1 MKKII
6 IDEKEFE
13 IDCNALTHV
22 KYKSFFKTGILKDMD
37 LIQNYIIKQTII
49 ANQLKDE
56 DITSEEKINKISEKM
71 LNDTDEITT
80 DEFIIKITQIA
91 WILIYTA
98 NKKIENYE
106 SWLESI
112 KHFSIEDD
120 WIVEVAE
127 FAVNCFR

>member
-71 LNDTDEITT
+71 LNDTDGITT

>member
-56 DITSEEKINKISEKM
+56 DITPEEKINKISEKM
-71 LNDTDEITT
+71 LNDTDGITT

>member
-1 MKKII
+1 MQIEWLKC
-6 IDEKEFE
+6 E
-13 IDCNALTHV
+13 INE
-22 KYKSFFKTGILKDMD
+22 S
-37 LIQNYIIKQTII
+37 
-49 ANQLKDE
+49 
-56 DITSEEKINKISEKM
+56 
-71 LNDTDEITT
+71 

>member
-56 DITSEEKINKISEKM
+56 NITSEEKINKISEKM
-71 LNDTDEITT
+71 LNDSDGVTT
-80 DEFIIKITQIA
+80 DDFIIKITQIA

-98 NKKIENYE
+98 NKKIEDYE
-106 SWLESI
+106 TWLESI
-112 KHFSIEDD
+112 KNFSIEDD
-120 WIVEVAE
+120 WIVEVTE

>member
-56 DITSEEKINKISEKM
+56 NITSEEKINKISEKM
-71 LNDTDEITT
+71 LNDSDGVTT
-80 DEFIIKITQIA
+80 DDFIIKITQIA

-98 NKKIENYE
+98 NKKIEDYE
-106 SWLESI
+106 TWLESI
-112 KHFSIEDD
+112 KKFSIEDD
-120 WIVEVAE
+120 WIVEVTE

>member
-49 ANQLKDE
+49 SNQLNDE
-56 DITSEEKINKISEKM
+56 NITSEEKINKISEKM
-71 LNDTDEITT
+71 LDDSDGITT

>member
-6 IDEKEFE
+6 IDKKEFE

-49 ANQLKDE
+49 SNQLNDE
-56 DITSEEKINKISEKM
+56 NITSEEKINKISEKM
-71 LNDTDEITT
+71 LDDSDGITT

>member
-56 DITSEEKINKISEKM
+56 DITPEEKINKILILSVDQAGEGYMQIEGKEGKSFKTKRLVKNEK
-71 LNDTDEITT
+71 
-80 DEFIIKITQIA
+80 
-91 WILIYTA
+91 
-98 NKKIENYE
+98 
-106 SWLESI
+106 
-112 KHFSIEDD
+112 
-120 WIVEVAE
+120 
-127 FAVNCFR
+127 

>member
-6 IDEKEFE
+6 IDEKEYE

-56 DITSEEKINKISEKM
+56 DITPEEKVNKISEKM
-71 LNDTDEITT
+71 LNDTDGITT

-98 NKKIENYE
+98 NKKTESYE

>member
-6 IDEKEFE
+6 IDGKEFE
-13 IDCNALTHV
+13 IECNALTHI

-71 LNDTDEITT
+71 LNNSDGITT
-80 DEFIIKITQIA
+80 DDFIIKITQIA